1 MLYYFLYQI
10 LFGSTAGA
18 SESYFYKGLNV
29 FQYVT
34 FRTAWSTITALLI
47 SLFFGKWLSYESS
60 PS

>member
-10 LFGSTAGA
+10 LFRRMPVA

-34 FRTAWSTITALLI
+34 FRTCMGDDNGALS
-47 SLFFGKWLSYESS
+47 SLCSLEKLSSES
-60 PS
+60 